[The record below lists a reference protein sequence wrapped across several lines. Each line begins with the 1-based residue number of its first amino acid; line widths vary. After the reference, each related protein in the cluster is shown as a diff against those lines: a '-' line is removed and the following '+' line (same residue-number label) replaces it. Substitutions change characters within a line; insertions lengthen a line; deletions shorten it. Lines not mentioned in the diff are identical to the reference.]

1 LPDEHAKAC
10 PACEGRLYPKL
21 LRCADCGLEVST
33 RYAGNEFAEL
43 TDEQLHLLR
52 IFVLCEGRIRDMEAA
67 LGVSYPTVKAR
78 LASLRIGLGLDGGAP
93 DGANAE
99 IGSPNE
105 STKGRDGAEPAPA
118 AQAAAA
124 ATAGVKPG
132 AAGAPKSAASEILD
146 RLAKGEL
153 THPEAMAQI
162 RALRR

>member
-1 LPDEHAKAC
+1 
-10 PACEGRLYPKL
+10 
-21 LRCADCGLEVST
+21 LRCADCGLEVAT
-33 RYAGNEFAEL
+33 RYAGNEFAGL

-78 LASLRIGLGLDGGAP
+78 LASLRIGLGLDGSAP

-99 IGSPNE
+99 TGSPNE
-105 STKGRDGAEPAPA
+105 STKGRAGAEPAPA
-118 AQAAAA
+118 AQAARAARAAAA

-132 AAGAPKSAASEILD
+132 AVGAPKSAASEILD
-146 RLAKGEL
+146 RLARGEL
-153 THPEAMAQI
+153 THTEAMAQI